1 VANIIRDII
10 PLAYSVIQ
18 QNLSDAIEYKRGDAA
33 YVVTTATPVPTLGD
47 EPIKAGNVMKF
58 FMSQAQVG
66 VTPPARGDL
75 LKFGGVE
82 YLVNQVDSNDY
93 DGYNLVV
100 IKK

>member
-18 QNLSDAIEYKRGDAA
+18 QNLSDAIEYKRGAAA
-33 YVVTTATPVPTLGD
+33 YVVTTATPVPTLG
-47 EPIKAGNVMKF
+47 A
-58 FMSQAQVG
+58 
-66 VTPPARGDL
+66 
-75 LKFGGVE
+75 VE

-93 DGYNLVV
+93 EGYILVV

>member
-1 VANIIRDII
+1 MPNIIRGIV

-18 QNLSDAIEYKRGDAA
+18 ETLSDSIEYKRGAAA
-33 YVVTTATPVPTLGD
+33 YVVTTATPMPTLGD

-58 FMSQAQVG
+58 FMSLAQVG
-66 VTPPARGDL
+66 ATPPARHDL

-82 YLVNQVDSNDY
+82 YVVNQVDSNDY
-93 DGYNLVV
+93 DGYFLVV